1 MEIEQLQADVD
12 QIFSQYPWATEETAQ
27 KMAALA
33 TTNAVKTTALALA
46 MKQLLGTT
54 SADGLKSSI
63 KQTASDLKKILLLQ
77 KHVYLV
83 LKDMQKE

>member
-33 TTNAVKTTALALA
+33 TNNAVKTTALALA
-46 MKQLLGTT
+46 MKQLL
-54 SADGLKSSI
+54 
-63 KQTASDLKKILLLQ
+63 
-77 KHVYLV
+77 
-83 LKDMQKE
+83 